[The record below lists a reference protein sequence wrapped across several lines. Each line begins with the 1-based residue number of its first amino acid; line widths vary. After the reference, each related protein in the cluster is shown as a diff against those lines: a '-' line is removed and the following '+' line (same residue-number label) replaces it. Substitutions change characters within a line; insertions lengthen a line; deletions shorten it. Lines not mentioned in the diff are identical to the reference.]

1 VQQLET
7 VRHVI
12 SMHSWIISAYVNVKH
27 TGQALTV
34 EHTYSQD
41 IAMLSVTVN
50 ASAPRQLTAFNAYPT
65 LIVIATQLASAT
77 NSGPEMTVVYV
88 STWKLAT
95 QSVTTVMAV
104 QAQLVRT
111 VLSVTTTLSVTS
123 KDTVSVKKDSTETT
137 VTHIPALAIQC
148 AEATMM
154 LMDTIWAMTVMV
166 QLPVTA
172 SNAVI
177 ILPQMRTSTVAVNVT
192 NSGLAQHVKTS
203 TPHAIQS
210 VLAATAVQHAI
221 AKSVWSTPILKTT
234 PVSVMKTGVEKT
246 ALFTRANVILT
257 VWLPTTVTDQ
267 KIVTVTT
274 VPIMPNLM
282 SATIAY
288 ASKTIPVWDV
298 LSTLVHV
305 TQFVIPATDQMQWT
319 VLPV

>member
-1 VQQLET
+1 MQQLET
-7 VRHVI
+7 VMHVI

-111 VLSVTTTLSVTS
+111 VSNVTTTPSVTS

-137 VTHIPALAIQC
+137 VTHMTAHAIQC
-148 AEATMM
+148 AAATMT

-166 QLPVTA
+166 QLPVIA
-172 SNAVI
+172 SNVEI
-177 ILPQMRTSTVAVNVT
+177 IPLLIPTSTDAANVT
-192 NSGLAQHVKTS
+192 NSGLAQHAKT
-203 TPHAIQS
+203 TMPHAIQF

-221 AKSVWSTPILKTT
+221 AKNVWSTP
-234 PVSVMKTGVEKT
+234 
-246 ALFTRANVILT
+246 
-257 VWLPTTVTDQ
+257 
-267 KIVTVTT
+267 
-274 VPIMPNLM
+274 
-282 SATIAY
+282 
-288 ASKTIPVWDV
+288 
-298 LSTLVHV
+298 LS
-305 TQFVIPATDQMQWT
+305 
-319 VLPV
+319 